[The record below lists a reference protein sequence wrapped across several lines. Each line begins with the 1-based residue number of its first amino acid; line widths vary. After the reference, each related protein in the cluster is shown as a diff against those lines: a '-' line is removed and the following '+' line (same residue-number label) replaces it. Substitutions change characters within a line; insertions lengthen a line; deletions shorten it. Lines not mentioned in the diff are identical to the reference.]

1 MKTVALY
8 DSDAFAKD
16 FIGKVISCEEVS
28 CNGKQAYK
36 IVLNNTLF
44 FPEQGGQ
51 TSDIGLLDGHEIFD
65 VQIENDIIYHY
76 SDHGFL
82 IGEEVHGVIDWKHRF
97 NNMQQHTGEH
107 IFTGLAHNKYGAEN
121 VGFHLSDNTV
131 TLDLN
136 IELNKEQ
143 IDGLERMANEVIA
156 KDVPVTAYYPK
167 KELLPA
173 INYRSKKEIEGDVR
187 LVEIEGVDICAC
199 CAPHVKTTGQV
210 GLLNVVS
217 FNKYKG
223 GTRIYIMCGMRALA
237 DYNRR
242 MDLLEMTYQ
251 ALSCSEDEVPEKV
264 ANLLEDNKNLKYRIS
279 EIKASILMNQIEKYP
294 SELIDVT
301 IFTEDLDAKTM
312 RDGVNYLVAHHE
324 GLCAIFSGDDESGY
338 DFVIGSATRDCSAIA
353 AGLRELLGAKG
364 GGSKQMAQGNIQ
376 ATRSAIENT
385 L

>member
-8 DSDAFAKD
+8 DSDSFAKD
-16 FIGKVISCEEVS
+16 FTGKVISCEEVL
-28 CNGKQAYK
+28 CNGNTAYK

-51 TSDIGLLDGHEIFD
+51 TSDIGLLDGHQVFD
-65 VQIENDIIYHY
+65 VQIENEIIYHFCN
-76 SDHGFL
+76 HGFL
-82 IGEEVHGVIDWKHRF
+82 IGEEVHGVIDWPHRF

-107 IFTGLAHNKYGAEN
+107 IFTGLAHKKFGAEN

-136 IELNKEQ
+136 IELDKDQ
-143 IDGLERMANEVIA
+143 IRGLEKQANEIIA

-173 INYRSKKEIEGDVR
+173 IDYRSKKEIEGDVR

-210 GLLNVVS
+210 GLLKVVS

-223 GTRIYIMCGMRALA
+223 GTRVYILCGMRALA

-242 MDLLEMTYQ
+242 MDILEKTYQ
-251 ALSCSEDEVPEKV
+251 SLSCSEEEVPDKV
-264 ANLLEDNKNLKYRIS
+264 SNLIEDNKHLKYRIS
-279 EIKASILMNQIEKYP
+279 EIKSDILMSQIEKYP
-294 SELIDVT
+294 RELVDVT

-324 GLCAIFSGDDESGY
+324 GLCAIFSGNDEDGY

-364 GGSKQMAQGNIQ
+364 GGSKQMAQGNIK